1 MCLSYYL
8 YLHLYLSA
16 WQAVCLSVCLS
27 MFLSAYQS
35 ICYLSSFFLS
45 FVLSSFFPSFLLS
58 MCSLF
63 SSFCGSIISHPSVD
77 VHLYLLHFVAE
88 SYLDL
93 SIYLDPYNH
102 PSIPPYLPIYIYIH
116 VYRSYTV
123 YAYAN
128 VCKYTYVYG
137 YIYIFAFVNIIY
149 SIYIYTNYTTYVCVC
164 EAIPMHTL
172 HPMSSLIKLLS
183 DQPSKAANAQPFFLR
198 PKRNYGYNVISRP
211 SQHLGALL

>member
-102 PSIPPYLPIYIYIH
+102 PSIPPYLPIYIYTCIQILYSIRICKCMQIYICIW
-116 VYRSYTV
+116 VYLYICI
-123 YAYAN
+123 
-128 VCKYTYVYG
+128 CKYHIQ
-137 YIYIFAFVNIIY
+137 YIYIYKLYNIR
-149 SIYIYTNYTTYVCVC
+149 VCVWSNTDAYVASNVESYQTVVRPAVQSGKC
-164 EAIPMHTL
+164 PTFF
-172 HPMSSLIKLLS
+172 SSETKLW
-183 DQPSKAANAQPFFLR
+183 
-198 PKRNYGYNVISRP
+198 V
-211 SQHLGALL
+211 

>member
-1 MCLSYYL
+1 
-8 YLHLYLSA
+8 
-16 WQAVCLSVCLS
+16 

-102 PSIPPYLPIYIYIH
+102 PSIPPYLPIYIYTCIQILYSIRICKCMQIYICIW
-116 VYRSYTV
+116 VYLYICI
-123 YAYAN
+123 
-128 VCKYTYVYG
+128 CKYHIQY
-137 YIYIFAFVNIIY
+137 
-149 SIYIYTNYTTYVCVC
+149 IYIYTNYTTYVCVC